1 MIKGIGID
9 LIELKRVERAG
20 ERLAARILTD
30 KEKKKYDTLY
40 NRRKTEFLAGR
51 FAAKEAYAKA
61 CGCGIGAE
69 LAFKDIGI
77 SNDDKGRPVLTAE
90 GETNTVHLSVSHSR
104 DYACAHVVIETS

>member
-9 LIELKRVERAG
+9 LIELKRIESTG
-20 ERLAARILTD
+20 GRLAARILTD

-40 NRRKTEFLAGR
+40 DRRKTEFLAGR

-69 LAFKDIGI
+69 LAFKDICV
-77 SNDDKGRPVLTAE
+77 SNDEKGRPLLKAE
-90 GETNTVHLSVSHSR
+90 GETNIVHLSVSHSR
-104 DYACAHVVIETS
+104 DYACAHVVIETR